1 MFTQYLNT
9 DLVLVSKQP
18 LTPLCA
24 EFERTCHILSNE
36 RDEDGDW
43 QAVIEAGKEGSESAA
58 EDITALLIAI
68 ARLSPEGQTQWGE
81 CERREFD
88 LGFETGETWAFK
100 HEVPALL
107 VQGIAAAGCSFV
119 VTIYPSLPDSEFTR

>member
-1 MFTQYLNT
+1 MFTHYLNT
-9 DLVLVSKQP
+9 DLVLVAKQP
-18 LTPLCA
+18 LDQLCA
-24 EFERTCHILSNE
+24 EFESSCHILYHE
-36 RDEDGDW
+36 RNEDGDW
-43 QAVIEAGKEGSESAA
+43 QAVVEAGVEGSESAA
-58 EDITALLIAI
+58 DDITALLIAI

-88 LGFETGETWAFK
+88 LGFEAGKTWTFK

-119 VTIYPSLPDSEFTR
+119 VTIYSETESE

>member
-18 LTPLCA
+18 LTTLCA
-24 EFERTCHILSNE
+24 EFEGTCHILYHE
-36 RDEDGDW
+36 RNEDGDW
-43 QAVIEAGKEGSESAA
+43 QAVIEAGKEGSESAE

-68 ARLSPEGQTQWGE
+68 AGLSSEGQRQWGE
-81 CERREFD
+81 CERCEFD
-88 LGFETGETWAFK
+88 LGFESGATWTFK

-119 VTIYPSLPDSEFTR
+119 VTIYASSADSE